1 MPVYC
6 YVCKDCKMEFEVKHS
21 MSFEDQTCL
30 GCGSEDVFRRPYLQD
45 SIRTDKNVTK
55 VGKIVEDYI
64 VETKKEI
71 KKEKNKLKRE
81 VK

>member
-1 MPVYC
+1 
-6 YVCKDCKMEFEVKHS
+6 MEFEVKHS
-21 MSFEDQTCL
+21 MSFEDQACL
-30 GCGSEDVFRRPYLQD
+30 GCDSKNVFRRPHLQD
-45 SIRTDKNVTK
+45 SIRIDKNVTK